1 MISDMGRLNSHL
13 IDKTVRQSE
22 PGNAFG
28 RRLRRGGP
36 RLAHELA
43 VLLFLLLAPA
53 LAMGQPGGEKHATL
67 SATIEPAALKPGDEA
82 VVRITIDV
90 KDGFHAQ
97 SHAPLDPNLIPFEV
111 KMTPVAG
118 FAFGEAK
125 YPPGEDKTYPMLG
138 RLNVYTGKVVTT
150 IPVTVKETAPN
161 GQVKF
166 TAAVR
171 YQICD
176 DEVCFMPQTQN
187 LTVQAEVSGGVDGGA
202 AAPPPAAIADDDPA
216 VAPVVSTSPA
226 GSEWT
231 IGFAFGAAFLAG
243 LLFNIMPCV
252 FPVLPLKA
260 MGFYEVSH
268 HKRSKSF
275 LFGLV
280 FSGGLIAVFGVLAIL
295 VLVLRL
301 VSWGE
306 LFSYGWF
313 IWGIVALLVLMGLSL
328 LGAFTFQLPTGAY
341 GFTPR
346 HDTYGGNFLWG
357 VLAAILATPCT
368 APLLPPLM
376 LWASAKPAVIGVPAM
391 LMVGVGMA
399 APYLFLSIFPELARK
414 LPRSG
419 PWAELFKQMMGFMLL
434 VAAVYFG
441 AGRLIPGVDFW
452 WAVVAI
458 VAIASLFLVARTVQ
472 LTDSAGAVGFSST
485 VAVLLLG
492 GAIWWTAR
500 LADTGWIDYTDA
512 AFAEARDSGQPVL
525 VKFTANWCAT
535 CQYIEGTVF
544 QDEQVWSAMSRAD
557 VIPLKVDLT
566 QVGAPGHDLL
576 LHLNPA
582 GGIPLTALY
591 APGALQP
598 VQLSS
603 VYTSQTL
610 LEELARIN
618 R

>member
-1 MISDMGRLNSHL
+1 MHQAGIAHS
-13 IDKTVRQSE
+13 I
-22 PGNAFG
+22 
-28 RRLRRGGP
+28 RRHPWMVTQIL
-36 RLAHELA
+36 L
-43 VLLFLLLAPA
+43 VLLLLPT
-53 LAMGQPGGEKHATL
+53 LAMAQFGGEDHAT
-67 SATIEPAALKPGDEA
+67 ATAAIEPAALKPGDEA
-82 VVRITIDV
+82 TIRITLDI
-90 KDGFHAQ
+90 KEGFHAQ
-97 SHAPLDPNLIPFEV
+97 SSTPSKPEYIAFKVTMALATGFE
-111 KMTPVAG
+111 
-118 FAFGEAK
+118 FGSPQ
-125 YPPGEDKTYPMLG
+125 YPQGHDEEYPMLG
-138 RLNVYTGKVVTT
+138 KLNVYTGKVVTT
-150 IPVTVKETAPN
+150 IPVKVLSNAPN
-161 GQVKF
+161 GTVDL
-166 TAAVR
+166 TANLI

-176 DEVCFMPQTQN
+176 DRMCYMPQQPK
-187 LTVQAEVSGGVDGGA
+187 LTVQAQVIGGLDGGA
-202 AAPPPAAIADDDPA
+202 IAPPPEANPPA
-216 VAPVVSTSPA
+216 NTPA

-231 IGFAFGAAFLAG
+231 TGFAFGAAFLAG

-268 HKRSKSF
+268 HKRSRSF

-280 FSGGLIAVFGVLAIL
+280 FSAGVIALFGILAIL

-313 IWGIVALLVLMGLSL
+313 IWGIVVLLVLMGFSL
-328 LGAFTFQLPTGAY
+328 LGMFTFQLPTGAY

-357 VLAAILATPCT
+357 GLTGILATPCT

-376 LWASAKPAVIGVPAM
+376 LWASSKPAMIGVPAM

-399 APYLFLSIFPELARK
+399 APYLILSIFPEAARR

-452 WAVVAI
+452 WAVVAM

-472 LTDSAGAVGFSST
+472 LTDSAGAAGFSST
-485 VAVLLLG
+485 LAVILLG
-492 GAIWWTAR
+492 GTIWWTVR
-500 LADTGWIDYTDA
+500 LADTGWIAFTDA

-544 QDEQVWSAMSRAD
+544 QDKQVWTAIQQAN

-576 LHLNPA
+576 LKLNPA
-582 GGIPLTALY
+582 GGIPLTAIY
-591 APGALQP
+591 APGATDP

-610 LEELARIN
+610 LTELSRIQTPPTLS
-618 R
+618 RAP

>member
-1 MISDMGRLNSHL
+1 MNLKHRINRMECRNKGRV
-13 IDKTVRQSE
+13 VRRVRPRE
-22 PGNAFG
+22 PWT
-28 RRLRRGGP
+28 LKW
-36 RLAHELA
+36 A
-43 VLLFLLLAPA
+43 VPWVIAMLLLPS
-53 LAMGQPGGEKHATL
+53 LAMGQFGGEEHATI
-67 SATIEPAALKPGDEA
+67 SAALKPSSLKPGDEA
-82 VVRITIDV
+82 VLSITLDI
-90 KDGFHAQ
+90 KEGFHAQ
-97 SHAPLDPNLIPFEV
+97 SHTPSKPEYIAFSVTMAPATGFEFGDPQ
-111 KMTPVAG
+111 
-118 FAFGEAK
+118 
-125 YPPGEDKTYPMLG
+125 YPQGHDEEYPMLG
-138 RLNVYTGKVVTT
+138 KLNVYTGKVVAT
-150 IPVTVKETAPN
+150 IPVKVLDNAPN
-161 GQVKF
+161 GTVDL
-166 TAAVR
+166 TANVI

-176 DEVCFMPQTQN
+176 DRVCYMPQRPK
-187 LTVQAEVSGGVDGGA
+187 LTVQAEITGGVEGGTV
-202 AAPPPAAIADDDPA
+202 APPSETPDTNNAAYA
-216 VAPVVSTSPA
+216 PA

-231 IGFAFGAAFLAG
+231 VGVAFGAAFLAG

-275 LFGLV
+275 AFGLV
-280 FSGGLIAVFGVLAIL
+280 FSAGVISLFGILAIL

-313 IWGIVALLVLMGLSL
+313 IWGIVILLALMGFSL
-328 LGAFTFQLPTGAY
+328 LGMFTFKLPTGAY

-357 VLAAILATPCT
+357 GLTGILATPCT

-376 LWASAKPAVIGVPAM
+376 LWASSKPAAIGVPAM

-399 APYLFLSIFPELARK
+399 FPYLILSIFPEAARR

-441 AGRLIPGVDFW
+441 AGRLIPGTDFW
-452 WAVVAI
+452 WAVVAM

-485 VAVLLLG
+485 LAVILIG
-492 GAIWWTAR
+492 GSIWWTVR

-512 AFAEARDSGQPVL
+512 AFADARASGKPVL

-544 QDEQVWSAMSRAD
+544 QDEKVWTAINQAD
-557 VIPLKVDLT
+557 VIPIKVDLT
-566 QVGAPGHDLL
+566 QEDAPGHDLL
-576 LHLNPA
+576 LQLNPA
-582 GGIPLTALY
+582 GGIPLTAIY
-591 APGALQP
+591 APGATEP

-603 VYTSQTL
+603 VYTSETL
-610 LEELARIN
+610 LAELARLN
-618 R
+618 GPAMMTRAP